1 MTLRV
6 KILRDVYDMVVSS
19 TTEYETFLLYGFY
32 SKNENYLYVIDV
44 DMESFT
50 SDTVASLP
58 QYKAHL
64 ELIGWGYAQEEGT
77 SFVPFERFKTQARF
91 EDAFPVSVMMVI
103 HPEHDGDVRC
113 MVLNGLRLERVPYQ
127 VMDELDR
134 SYDAFISQ
142 QHNLAEYTSER
153 REEEATPVMTKRGM
167 MQSLIEDLEEKVSYL
182 EDKGISRH
190 MYPDFEKAI
199 ELADE
204 GLYGRAGF
212 YLKRVQKNIERDVV
226 TYRYKEKYDTL
237 YTNVLTMVESLAN
250 TGRKRTYAS
259 RLDKA
264 TTHYH
269 KGEYKEAAQLLSSL
283 YDALRTEEDVVPREP
298 KLQTVSYNE
307 GEEEIDEALKPIL
320 SEEEFEEEMRMHSPY
335 RSEEQMQKELES
347 MGDLAEKI
355 EALEKV
361 LKDSPNN
368 TWAWGELGD
377 CYFEAGELE
386 EALSAYER
394 QLRKTP
400 DNAVLLNN
408 MGVIN
413 KLQSRYKKATEYFK
427 KAVEVDPNYA
437 EAHYNLGFIM
447 FEEGDL
453 DEAIKQYKTTL
464 ELMPEFNL
472 ARDSLKVAMNK
483 RDAYAKQQFTWKNL

>member
-6 KILRDVYDMVVSS
+6 KILRDVYDMVTSS
-19 TTEYETFLLYGFY
+19 ATGYDTFLLYGFY
-32 SKNENYLYVIDV
+32 SKNENYLYVVDV
-44 DMESFT
+44 DMESFN

-58 QYKAHL
+58 QRKDHL
-64 ELIGWGYAQEEGT
+64 ELVGWGYAQEAGT

-91 EDAFPVSVMMVI
+91 EDAFPVSVMAVV
-103 HPEHDGDVRC
+103 HPEHDYDLRC
-113 MVLNGLRLERVPYQ
+113 MVLNGLRLERVPFQ

-142 QHNLAEYTSER
+142 QRNLAEYTPEH
-153 REEEATPVMTKRGM
+153 REEGPPPVMTKRGM
-167 MQSLIEDLEEKVSYL
+167 MQSLIDDLEEKVSYL
-182 EDKGISRH
+182 EEQGVSRH
-190 MYPDFEKAI
+190 MYPDFDKAL

-212 YLKRVQKNIERDVV
+212 YLKRVQKTIERDVV

-237 YTNVLTMVESLAN
+237 YTDVLTMVESLAN
-250 TGRKRTYAS
+250 TARKRT
-259 RLDKA
+259 
-264 TTHYH
+264 
-269 KGEYKEAAQLLSSL
+269 SL
-283 YDALRTEEDVVPREP
+283 YEALKTEEDVVPQAP
-298 KLQTVSYNE
+298 VHQTVTYDE
-307 GEEEIDEALKPIL
+307 GEEQPVDEDLFPIL
-320 SEEEFEEEMRMHSPY
+320 NEDEFEEEMRSHSPY
-335 RSEEQMQKELES
+335 RSEEQIQKELES

-355 EALEKV
+355 DALEKI
-361 LKDSPNN
+361 LKETPDN

-386 EALSAYER
+386 EALTAYER

-408 MGVIN
+408 MGVIH
-413 KLQSRYKKATEYFK
+413 KLQSRYKKATELFK
-427 KAVEVDPNYA
+427 KAVEADPDYA

-453 DEAIKQYKTTL
+453 DEAIKQYKVAL